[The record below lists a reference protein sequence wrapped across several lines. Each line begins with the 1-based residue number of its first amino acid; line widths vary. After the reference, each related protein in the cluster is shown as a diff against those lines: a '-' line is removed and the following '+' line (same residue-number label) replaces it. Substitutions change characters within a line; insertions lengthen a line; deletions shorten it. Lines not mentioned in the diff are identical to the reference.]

1 MTWPRTPERNAVT
14 APAGVARTC
23 IYSLEPGLGGVL
35 AKVQAVAALHA
46 RFGFEVSLVYTAP
59 SRVPAG
65 RRARLRYLLGARPRW
80 ETNQGF
86 RGLAIPAWPLPV
98 WLTYAVPLV
107 CAWRVMRRSNMHVVV
122 SGSSHCGLPAALLRK
137 RYLVWIGTLYEEELA
152 AKAAGGDRW
161 AQRVLASPVRKLL
174 ARQERLVF
182 ERAALILA
190 NGPHAANSVRQ
201 AYPHVADRLRTL
213 TYPVDT
219 ALFRPDPD
227 ARRRGR
233 SRYLLFTGRINDPRK
248 NVGMLIRA
256 FARVRSARPDLSLV
270 LAGEPPEA
278 SVTRVLTETGLADAV
293 HFVGHQPVSALIAL
307 YQGAELF
314 VLPSLQEGLGISML
328 EALACGLPVVATR
341 CGGPEPV
348 LLDGVT
354 GRLVANDAPDALAD
368 AILDLLADPQRL
380 AAMRERCV
388 EFAAQNFAR
397 DRTEAALLDAFRSVY
412 PEYFAER

>member
-1 MTWPRTPERNAVT
+1 VT
-14 APAGVARTC
+14 TPAGVVRTC
-23 IYSLEPGLGGVL
+23 IYTLEPGLGGVL
-35 AKVQAVAALHA
+35 TKVRAVAALHT
-46 RFGFEVSLVYTAP
+46 RLGFEVSLVYTTP
-59 SRVPAG
+59 GRVPAG
-65 RRARLRYLLGARPRW
+65 RGGRLRYLLRARPRW
-80 ETNQGF
+80 EVTHGLRGF
-86 RGLAIPAWPLPV
+86 AIPAWPLPV
-98 WLTYAVPLV
+98 WLTYAMPLV
-107 CAWRVMRRSNMHVVV
+107 CAWRVMQRSDMHVVV

-137 RYLVWIGTLYEEELA
+137 RYLVWISTLYEQELA
-152 AKAAGGDRW
+152 AKAAAGDRW
-161 AQRVLASPVRKLL
+161 AQRVLDGPTRRLL

-182 ERAALILA
+182 DRAALILA

-201 AYPHVADRLRTL
+201 AYPHVADRLRVL

-227 ARRRGR
+227 ARRRAR
-233 SRYLLFTGRINDPRK
+233 SRYLLYTGRINDPRK

-256 FARVRSARPDLSLV
+256 FTRVRAARPDLSLV

-278 SVTRVLTETGLADAV
+278 GVTRAVVETGLGDAV
-293 HFVGHQPVSALIAL
+293 HFVGHQPVPALIAL

-354 GRLVANDAPDALAD
+354 GRLVANDAPDALAA
-368 AILDLLADPQRL
+368 AILDLLSHPPRV
-380 AAMRERCV
+380 AAMRERCA
-388 EFAAQNFAR
+388 EFAAENFSR

-412 PEYFAER
+412 PEHFTER